1 MQNYFI
7 TVIIPVYNAEQ
18 YIERAVKSLLDQ
30 TTKEIEIILVDDGSK
45 DASGKICDKYKQ
57 LENVKVIHKEN
68 GGACTAR
75 NIGLANASGKYVS
88 FVDSDDFMD
97 TDAYEKIINI
107 LKHNE
112 ADILDF
118 GWRYISETGE
128 KTENFHK
135 NPKNKLLNKK
145 YIKTQIL
152 PPLLNLLEDRA
163 NFVFDFAWNKIY

>member
-1 MQNYFI
+1 M
-7 TVIIPVYNAEQ
+7 
-18 YIERAVKSLLDQ
+18 
-30 TTKEIEIILVDDGSK
+30 
-45 DASGKICDKYKQ
+45 
-57 LENVKVIHKEN
+57 IHKEN

-118 GWRYISETGE
+118 GWRYIYETGE

-145 YIKTQIL
+145 YIKKQIL
-152 PPLLNLLEDRA
+152 PPL
-163 NFVFDFAWNKIY
+163 